1 MLSSLT
7 KLVSE
12 ILNDTL
18 KRNGK
23 FSSTLV
29 TMFVFS
35 AACLLYGF
43 NDFFKNGF
51 NSEVWFSFIAISG
64 GVKITDAFSK
74 KLKPTIE

>member
-1 MLSSLT
+1 M
-7 KLVSE
+7 KLVQNV
-12 ILNDTL
+12 LNDTL

-35 AACLLYGF
+35 AASLLYGF
-43 NDFFKNGF
+43 IDFFSNGF
-51 NSEVWFSFIAISG
+51 NSEVWFSFIAIASG
-64 GVKITDAFSK
+64 IKITDAFSK

>member
-1 MLSSLT
+1 M
-7 KLVSE
+7 KLLSE

-23 FSSTLV
+23 YSSTLL

-35 AACLLYGF
+35 VACLLYGF
-43 NDFFKNGF
+43 IDFFCNGF
-51 NSEVWFSFIAISG
+51 NSEVWFSFVGMAG
-64 GVKITDAFSK
+64 GIKITDAFSK